1 MNTLMNDEEMRS
13 GFLTGGLLAAV
24 WAIAAALQPT
34 STYHLAP
41 ILIAGAVPVLGSRSS
56 APRSRL
62 VLAAAGGALIAAI
75 GAALLAGF
83 DLLQGPTLLP
93 YGGAFAEALTF
104 TVAGAVGGIVIA
116 LALPRESESDGSRVS
131 EQ

>member
-1 MNTLMNDEEMRS
+1 MNTLINDEKMRS
-13 GFLTGGLLAAV
+13 GLLAGGLLAAV
-24 WAIAAALQPT
+24 WAVAAAVQPT

-41 ILIAGAVPVLGSRSS
+41 ILIAGAVPVLGRRLG

-62 VLAAAGGALIAAI
+62 VLAAAGGALIATI

-83 DLLQGPTLLP
+83 GLLQGPTLLP

-104 TVAGAVGGIVIA
+104 TVAGALGGLAIG
-116 LALPRESESDGSRVS
+116 LALPRE
-131 EQ
+131 